1 MSLAATIWFEDN
13 SLLPEL
19 FGPHTERLKRLA
31 RLYEVSLD
39 HRGNAVVCRGEQENC
54 ERARTHLEGLYERLK
69 RCETL
74 REEDF
79 GHTKHES
86 EDSEEV
92 KEITEELVLELPK
105 ATIFP
110 RNSKQRQF
118 LQALDKK
125 FLVFALGPAG
135 TGKTCIALCYGLSL
149 LLRGDIERLVL
160 SRPVVEAGEHLG
172 FLPGDMREKVDPYLR
187 PIFDLLH
194 KVLGKQST
202 ERLITRGAIEIAPL
216 AFMRGRT
223 LENAFLLLDEAQN
236 TSPQQMKMFLT
247 RLGEGSRM
255 AITGDPGQADIP
267 SGKNNGLLDAEKRL
281 AHLATFV
288 RFSAREVLRHP
299 LVAEVLRAYGE
310 G

>member
-1 MSLAATIWFEDN
+1 MALAATLWFEDN

-19 FGPHTERLKRLA
+19 FGPHTKRLKRLA

-39 HRGNAVVCRGEQENC
+39 HRGNAVVCRGEQKNC
-54 ERARTHLEGLYERLK
+54 ERARKHLEGLYERLK

-74 REEDF
+74 SEEDF
-79 GHTKHES
+79 GRSEHEG
-86 EDSEEV
+86 EDSEKV
-92 KEITEELVLELPK
+92 DELTRGLALELPK
-105 ATIFP
+105 TTIFP
-110 RNSKQRQF
+110 RNAKQRQF
-118 LQALDKK
+118 LLALDEQ

-194 KVLGKQST
+194 SALGKQST
-202 ERLITRGAIEIAPL
+202 ERLIARGAIEIAPL

-255 AITGDPGQADIP
+255 AITGDPCQADIP

>member
-1 MSLAATIWFEDN
+1 M
-13 SLLPEL
+13 
-19 FGPHTERLKRLA
+19 
-31 RLYEVSLD
+31 
-39 HRGNAVVCRGEQENC
+39 
-54 ERARTHLEGLYERLK
+54 
-69 RCETL
+69 
-74 REEDF
+74 
-79 GHTKHES
+79 GHTARAN
-86 EDSEEV
+86 EDSEKS
-92 KEITEELVLELPK
+92 KEITQEVTQELALELPN

-110 RNSKQRQF
+110 RNAKQRQF
-118 LQALDKK
+118 LQALDEK

-160 SRPVVEAGEHLG
+160 SRPAVEAGEHLG
-172 FLPGDMREKVDPYLR
+172 FLPGGMRDKVDPYLR

-202 ERLITRGAIEIAPL
+202 ERLIARGAIEIAPL

-247 RLGEGSRM
+247 RLGEGSRL
-255 AITGDPGQADIP
+255 AVTGDPGQADIP
-267 SGKNNGLLDAEKRL
+267 AGKNNGLLDAEKRL
-281 AHLATFV
+281 THLATFI

-310 G
+310 E